1 MITNCHISIAV
12 ARFRCYYSNIKSIIA
27 LLTGGF
33 MTAPSAHEP
42 PGWDEDPAW
51 LDRDPLSAAEREAWL
66 DRLCAQDDDPF
77 DQPEEYWDPEA
88 SLPPPGQDELTEQEL
103 AGIGAAA
110 ADEMLALG
118 AASTGR
124 RGPGQAGS
132 ARVFPGVS
140 DSRAAGF
147 GTGMAWD
154 VMPGCAQLAVAAD
167 AAVDGGPGDLF
178 GGVAD
183 HELVGLVCAWDRL
196 EAHMAARKLV
206 ALAEV
211 FRRNPEDGFEP
222 SPGQMPAVVHE
233 FTRDQLALALGE
245 SRAAADWLLTVAWHL
260 ATRLGETLGALTDG
274 VLTRGK
280 TELIVRLTQFLSD
293 DEAKAV
299 EAKVLDRAG
308 RLTPGGL
315 RSALART
322 VMEVAPEKARQRR
335 EAAAKTARVE
345 RWAED
350 SGNAAL
356 MGRELPP
363 DEVLAADQRITW
375 WASELKKAGLEGGM
389 DELRA
394 RAFLDLVLGKD
405 SRPRQ
410 DGTAGPAASAAGGFA
425 GRVTL
430 TVPLGT
436 VSGLTD
442 RPGELAGLGP
452 VDPWLARDLA
462 AAAAA
467 NPRSTWCVTVTDQ
480 HGHAVGHGCARPG
493 SKRPRQRAGPGPPWF
508 SFTPASRD
516 GPPGGYGTWRLRVPG
531 GGPDLIV
538 AIDTLDTQDCEHR
551 YQARGHDP
559 GVKLRHLSQ
568 IRHATCTSPVCRRPA
583 RTCDFEHNTP
593 YEAGGRT
600 CLCNGGP
607 KCRHDHRLKQQPGW
621 TVDQL
626 PDGKRGSYC
635 PPVHAVDGLSGSVGC
650 AGGDPAAAS
659 GFGFGGQSDP
669 EPGSGSAAGGEDAFF
684 DPGVDAW
691 RVDAEPGGGFGDA
704 VLAVAAGFAD
714 DVFVLVDGAGGA
726 FAAGGF
732 DVWGEWDRP
741 QSGGSAVRGEVAVVD
756 PVLDGLDGDAGL
768 SGGLGDGELSA
779 GGCRGVADLVVLA
792 EVAC

>member
-1 MITNCHISIAV
+1 
-12 ARFRCYYSNIKSIIA
+12 
-27 LLTGGF
+27 
-33 MTAPSAHEP
+33 MT
-42 PGWDEDPAW
+42 
-51 LDRDPLSAAEREAWL
+51 AAEREAWL

-77 DQPEEYWDPEA
+77 DAPQEYWDPE
-88 SLPPPGQDELTEQEL
+88 SCVPPPGQDELTEQEL
-103 AGIGAAA
+103 AGARAAA
-110 ADEMLALG
+110 GDEMLALD

-132 ARVFPGVS
+132 ARVFPGES
-140 DSRAAGF
+140 ASRAAGF

-154 VMPGCAQLAVAAD
+154 VTPGCAQLAVAAD
-167 AAVDGGPGDLF
+167 AALDAGDDSGDSF

-183 HELVGLVCAWDRL
+183 HELVGLVCAFDRA

-211 FRRNPEDGFEP
+211 FRRNPQDGFEP
-222 SPGQMPAVVHE
+222 GPGQMPAVVHE

-260 ATRLGETLGALTDG
+260 ATRLGATLDALAGG
-274 VLTRGK
+274 VITRGK
-280 TELIVRLTQFLSD
+280 AELIVRLTVYLSD
-293 DEAKAV
+293 EEAGAV

-315 RSALART
+315 RSALARA
-322 VMEVAPEKARQRR
+322 VMEVAPGKARQRR
-335 EAAAKTARVE
+335 ETAAKFARVE

-363 DEVLAADQRITW
+363 DEVLACDQRIAW
-375 WASELKKAGLEGGM
+375 WAGELKKAGLEGGM

-405 SRPRQ
+405 SRPRDPQAADAAGQ
-410 DGTAGPAASAAGGFA
+410 DGGAAQQPPGAGPADGAAGGFA

-436 VSGLTD
+436 AAGLAD

-462 AAAAA
+462 AAAAR
-467 NPRSTWCVTVTDQ
+467 NPKTTWCVTVTDE
-480 HGHAVGHGCARPG
+480 HGHAVGHGCARPEPKG
-493 SKRPRQRAGPGPPWF
+493 HRKRAGPGPPGGAGF

-516 GPPGGYGTWRLRVPG
+516 GPPGGYGTWRLRIPG

-551 YQARGHDP
+551 YEARGHDP

-568 IRHATCTSPVCRRPA
+568 VRHATCTSPICRRPA
-583 RTCDFEHNTP
+583 SQCDFEHNIP
-593 YEAGGRT
+593 YEAGGRS

-621 TVDQL
+621 KVDQL
-626 PDGKRGSYC
+626 PDGTFRWTTRSGRSY
-635 PPVHAVDGLSGSVGC
+635 DT
-650 AGGDPAAAS
+650 
-659 GFGFGGQSDP
+659 
-669 EPGSGSAAGGEDAFF
+669 EPTRY
-684 DPGVDAW
+684 PI
-691 RVDAEPGGGFGDA
+691 
-704 VLAVAAGFAD
+704 
-714 DVFVLVDGAGGA
+714 
-726 FAAGGF
+726 
-732 DVWGEWDRP
+732 
-741 QSGGSAVRGEVAVVD
+741 
-756 PVLDGLDGDAGL
+756 
-768 SGGLGDGELSA
+768 
-779 GGCRGVADLVVLA
+779 
-792 EVAC
+792 